1 METQITAQNNT
12 IQANFI
18 ASETNNFN
26 NSAAAYNSSVT
37 AINNI
42 WNKFNGGITTIGNTS
57 NWTPESGIDFTNN
70 QNLPQASQW
79 TYTNDESTYDMSL
92 ETAAMGG
99 FQTQPNGSIAA
110 PDPSI
115 TSTYQNVLAAN
126 LQLFQANEFKNSYGS
141 LINSTPGFNVAND
154 IRAYNANVAQYYY
167 EGLKQIHYL
176 YVIQKTANILNYQA
190 ESAGYAGPLSSFN
203 GLSFNYSSGAAVES
217 SNTTV
222 FLQKQE
228 NLDAWAVGASNM
240 LFQNTMQYIIS
251 DTPFQNQLGYNPPQP
266 SYPYGAIESVQQ
278 YFTNTIFPNTV
289 QTQSLWGLEN
299 NSGGMP
305 QIQSANGVTSKN
317 FVFYVES
324 SIGNP
329 YQYIPQYESAWENGQ
344 TMTISSKSTS
354 IFATGPNGQE
364 IPGYIANPGL
374 YDGQNYQVW
383 AINTAGGIT
392 QTALTNLNNR
402 CSNGGS
408 SLVSWTDWGN
418 QGGNNYPP
426 RTWGWSCPTSPN
438 SNYVNNSIAP
448 LYSSQEA
455 QNINGSYYV
464 FGLMSP
470 QTESFLS
477 VVKYTGP
484 GDVAIVNSAITNFT
498 NGSTLTYTFTVYNT
512 VMNVGGYE
520 FNPTFIY
527 NADAQQAQGT
537 YAGNVYC
544 GPNDP
549 LCTIDLVT
557 GNICLAGQVAGLNW
571 VNQGTLM
578 FGAYVPGTNN
588 QQHCY
593 NS

>member
-1 METQITAQNNT
+1 MTTTNKSKKQLVLVLMSGFFASALVGCNGDSSGSQNSADNNKPMSVPQYPIQYDFIKQVKQKEISIKNKRNKLKSTNGKSLQTLGDTLDTVTDATNFLNIFAVAVPEIGFITAPATFIEGIFSSDGLDTTLSDIASSINTLQDDITTMETQITAQNNT

-266 SYPYGAIESVQQ
+266 SYPYGAIESV
-278 YFTNTIFPNTV
+278 
-289 QTQSLWGLEN
+289 
-299 NSGGMP
+299 
-305 QIQSANGVTSKN
+305 
-317 FVFYVES
+317 
-324 SIGNP
+324 
-329 YQYIPQYESAWENGQ
+329 
-344 TMTISSKSTS
+344 
-354 IFATGPNGQE
+354 
-364 IPGYIANPGL
+364 
-374 YDGQNYQVW
+374 
-383 AINTAGGIT
+383 
-392 QTALTNLNNR
+392 
-402 CSNGGS
+402 
-408 SLVSWTDWGN
+408 
-418 QGGNNYPP
+418 
-426 RTWGWSCPTSPN
+426 
-438 SNYVNNSIAP
+438 
-448 LYSSQEA
+448 
-455 QNINGSYYV
+455 
-464 FGLMSP
+464 
-470 QTESFLS
+470 
-477 VVKYTGP
+477 
-484 GDVAIVNSAITNFT
+484 
-498 NGSTLTYTFTVYNT
+498 
-512 VMNVGGYE
+512 
-520 FNPTFIY
+520 
-527 NADAQQAQGT
+527 
-537 YAGNVYC
+537 
-544 GPNDP
+544 
-549 LCTIDLVT
+549 
-557 GNICLAGQVAGLNW
+557 
-571 VNQGTLM
+571 
-578 FGAYVPGTNN
+578 
-588 QQHCY
+588 
-593 NS
+593 